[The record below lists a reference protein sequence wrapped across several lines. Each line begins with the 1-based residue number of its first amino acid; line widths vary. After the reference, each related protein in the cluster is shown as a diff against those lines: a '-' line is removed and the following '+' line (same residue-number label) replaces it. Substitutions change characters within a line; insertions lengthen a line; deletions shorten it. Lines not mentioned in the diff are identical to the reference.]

1 MADPGID
8 ALLRLLYATL
18 DATPGVRQQGEAGLA
33 AAACQPGFGLAL
45 AHVAVAQDLPYGIKQ
60 LAAVVLKQYVKV
72 RRRVEAFR
80 GLRVRLRR
88 ALAPACAAARGS
100 LPSRAVALC
109 RRALAARRSCSQ
121 RLGGRRRSTDTRL
134 R

>member
-45 AHVAVAQDLPYGIKQ
+45 AHVAVAQDLPYGIRQ
-60 LAAVVLKQYVKV
+60 LAAVVLKQYVKARW
-72 RRRVEAFR
+72 RRPFS
-80 GLRVRLRR
+80 GLARFGC
-88 ALAPACAAARGS
+88 AASGCAAAR
-100 LPSRAVALC
+100 PHAARERVALG
-109 RRALAARRSCSQ
+109 RIALSSAGARRRQLCSVV
-121 RLGGRRRSTDTRL
+121 RFVRSS
-134 R
+134 